1 MSGDRSAGP
10 PQEVTEPD
18 EQEVVDQ
25 EVAMSG
31 GGCEASASADPAP
44 YRLTQFDWESNVDLR
59 PLKRAARALP
69 ETDPTRRLIEGEP
82 DALPLR
88 VLAAKA
94 DSWVLLLLRRGD

>member
-1 MSGDRSAGP
+1 MSGDCSMGSLH
-10 PQEVTEPD
+10 EVTETD
-18 EQEVVDQ
+18 EQEVVVQ
-25 EVAMSG
+25 EVLQSG

-44 YRLTQFDWESNVDLR
+44 THLMGLDQETNVDLR